1 MIRIITGAPNQS
13 PKRTSIAD
21 SLQSPISGN
30 FHTNYVLVVPVLKT
44 PQNVKRSRGCYN
56 VVMAE
61 EKKQP
66 VGQGGRQVTIN
77 LDSTP
82 ILYTDNVMV
91 SSNEDGVVFDF
102 CQRVGS
108 SSQIRVVA
116 RVGMSR
122 EHAKKLLIVLK
133 NQVDK
138 NLKTGQTGNR
148 LVH

>member
-1 MIRIITGAPNQS
+1 MV
-13 PKRTSIAD
+13 D
-21 SLQSPISGN
+21 
-30 FHTNYVLVVPVLKT
+30 
-44 PQNVKRSRGCYN
+44 
-56 VVMAE
+56 

-66 VGQGGRQVTIN
+66 TGQQVTIN
-77 LDSTP
+77 LDATP

-108 SSQIRVVA
+108 SPQVRVVA
-116 RVGMSR
+116 RIGMSR

-133 NQVDK
+133 NQADK
-138 NLKTGQTGNR
+138 NLKTGQTSNR

>member
-1 MIRIITGAPNQS
+1 M
-13 PKRTSIAD
+13 
-21 SLQSPISGN
+21 
-30 FHTNYVLVVPVLKT
+30 
-44 PQNVKRSRGCYN
+44 
-56 VVMAE
+56 VMADD
-61 EKKQP
+61 KKSGQP
-66 VGQGGRQVTIN
+66 ASPTGGQVTIN
-77 LDSTP
+77 LDATP

-108 SSQIRVVA
+108 SPQVRVVA